1 MELAVKMKDILIC
14 TKRVLWQLL
23 ISVIILAIILWQEQ
37 QMILLNG
44 VLAGFI
50 AGLTYFYIIGK
61 RLFKSTELEL
71 EKAVIYMRAG
81 WFIRLSILVL
91 IFILSIRISTAMFCA
106 AVAGLIW
113 VNVVVLINAVIYA
126 YQKKMHENK

>member
-91 IFILSIRISTAMFCA
+91 IFILSIRISTAIP
-106 AVAGLIW
+106 AGRPSLS
-113 VNVVVLINAVIYA
+113 
-126 YQKKMHENK
+126 

>member
-91 IFILSIRISTAMFCA
+91 IFILSIRISKAMFWA
-106 AVAGLIW
+106 AVAGLVW

>member
-91 IFILSIRISTAMFCA
+91 IFILSIRISTAMFWA
-106 AVAGLIW
+106 SVAGLVW

>member
-91 IFILSIRISTAMFCA
+91 IFILSIRISTAMFWA
-106 AVAGLIW
+106 AVAGLVW
-113 VNVVVLINAVIYA
+113 FNVVFLIIVVIYA

>member
-91 IFILSIRISTAMFCA
+91 IFILSKRISAARFWA
-106 AVAGLIW
+106 AVAGLVW

>member
-50 AGLTYFYIIGK
+50 ASLTYFYIIGK

-91 IFILSIRISTAMFCA
+91 IFILSIRISTAMFWA
-106 AVAGLIW
+106 AVAGLVW